1 MNTISRKNSFGRELG
16 GEQGGGGAGGGP
28 SNPTPTFCTLP
39 RDSKACEV
47 RDNGGMQSSLI
58 SVLPYKSVQEEMSLS
73 IKYKVMS

>member
-16 GEQGGGGAGGGP
+16 GDQGGDQGGGGP

-47 RDNGGMQSSLI
+47 RNNATGGMQGSLAYLGLALKECARGND
-58 SVLPYKSVQEEMSLS
+58 SVC
-73 IKYKVMS
+73 KV

>member
-16 GEQGGGGAGGGP
+16 GDQGGDQGGGGP

-47 RDNGGMQSSLI
+47 RNNGEMQGSLI
-58 SVLPYKSVQEEMSLS
+58 
-73 IKYKVMS
+73 

>member
-16 GEQGGGGAGGGP
+16 GDQGGDQGGGGP

-47 RDNGGMQSSLI
+47 RNNAMGDAGQAYLGLALNECARGND
-58 SVLPYKSVQEEMSLS
+58 SV
-73 IKYKVMS
+73 YKV